1 MTPPVISVP
10 TTALAKFDELYVISD
25 LHLGGMPGSQIF
37 DSGAALVRLVEH
49 LRTGRPADREVALV
63 INGDFV
69 DFLAERPAAY
79 FDPGGAVQKLNRI
92 ADDKPAF
99 APVFVALKKFVGT
112 KCRSLVVTL
121 GNHDLELA
129 LPWVRNHLLGLLSG
143 NNEAARGRI
152 TLALDGS
159 GFLCRVGGATVLCLH
174 GNEVD
179 AWNHADHETIRRI
192 GRDVQQGHPVGPW
205 IPNAGTQLVVDV
217 INGIKDRYPFVDLL
231 KPEAR
236 AVVPTLLA
244 LAPDQRD
251 RVAGITASVRRLAW
265 DAARRATG
273 FLAEQENGTA
283 GTPSASSSG
292 EQWVE
297 PGGDLV
303 THLSRS
309 GREAYADALLMG
321 TEERLS
327 ANVQPLALVARDSHA
342 EYLGVVSSFRSA
354 VRGRGRVE
362 VLREALQD
370 LGGDTSFEP
379 DVEDE
384 TYRRLDAQV
393 GGGIDFLLSG
403 HTHLERALPRKRA
416 RGYYFNSGTWVRR
429 IRLTR
434 NMLEDRA
441 RFARIYEAFGAGTME
456 ALDAEPELVVRR
468 LCVAAI
474 WSDGAGTHG
483 ELRYASRTVG
493 GETLPENPEGRFTV
507 R

>member
-1 MTPPVISVP
+1 MTPRVISVP
-10 TTALAKFDELYVISD
+10 VADLPSFDELYVISD
-25 LHLGGMPGSQIF
+25 LHLGGAPGFQIF
-37 DSGAALVRLVEH
+37 DSGPALARLIDH

-69 DFLAERPAAY
+69 DFLAERPASY
-79 FDPGGAVQKLNRI
+79 FDPEGAVQKLDRI
-92 ADDKPAF
+92 AGDKTAF
-99 APVFVALKKFVGT
+99 APVFAALKKFVSS
-112 KCRSLVVTL
+112 KCRFLAITL

-143 NNEAARGRI
+143 NDEAARGRV
-152 TLALDGS
+152 AFAFDGS
-159 GFLCRVGGATVLCLH
+159 GFLCRVGGATVLCVH

-179 AWNHADHETIRRI
+179 PWNHADHETIRRI
-192 GRDVQQGHPVGPW
+192 GRDAQQGRPLDPW

-217 INGIKDRYPFVDLL
+217 INGIKGRYPFVDLL

-251 RVAGITASVRRLAW
+251 RIAGIAASVRRLAW

-273 FLAEQENGTA
+273 FLGEEEYGAA
-283 GTPSASSSG
+283 GAPAALPAG
-292 EQWVE
+292 EEWVE
-297 PGGDLV
+297 PGGDFAAR
-303 THLSRS
+303 LSRS
-309 GREAYADALLMG
+309 GREAYADALLSE
-321 TEERLS
+321 TEQRLS
-327 ANVQPLALVARDSHA
+327 TGVQPLALVSRDSHA
-342 EYLGVVSSFRSA
+342 EYLGVVSSFNAA

-362 VLREALQD
+362 VLREAFQE
-370 LGGDTSFEP
+370 LGSDRSFEP

-384 TYRRLDAQV
+384 TYRKLDEQV

-416 RGYYFNSGTWVRR
+416 RGCYFNTGTWVRR

-434 NMLEDRA
+434 DMLEDRA
-441 RFARIYEAFGAGTME
+441 RFARIYAAFDAGTTA

-483 ELRYASRTVG
+483 ELRYASRTTR
-493 GETLPENPEGRFTV
+493 GEILPENPQGRFTV